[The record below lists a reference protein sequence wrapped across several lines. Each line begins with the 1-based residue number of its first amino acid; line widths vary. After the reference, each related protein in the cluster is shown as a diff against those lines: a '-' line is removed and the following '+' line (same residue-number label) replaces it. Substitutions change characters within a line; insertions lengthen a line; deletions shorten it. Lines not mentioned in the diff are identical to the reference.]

1 MNWCSTA
8 VVYTD
13 SKSLFAAIEIGKWKW
28 MCVCVCVCALEIL
41 VLCALLHMKFDKSTN
56 ISTLVN
62 NINVSCANVQTSAI
76 CSLNVIIQ
84 CCYITPLLHQTN
96 SIPTASY
103 VVLVMCYVYFLMSVF
118 VCVFVCESRKSSPTN
133 INNSDYWCVMAAH
146 RSHEQLP
153 HIIHIYIWYLVAL
166 RKCGGILPKHV

>member
-1 MNWCSTA
+1 
-8 VVYTD
+8 
-13 SKSLFAAIEIGKWKW
+13 

-118 VCVFVCESRKSSPTN
+118 VCVCLYVNLGNLRQP
-133 INNSDYWCVMAAH
+133 ILIIRIIGVLW
-146 RSHEQLP
+146 P
-153 HIIHIYIWYLVAL
+153 HIALTNNYRILYTYIYGIW
-166 RKCGGILPKHV
+166 